1 MTLAFTDE
9 QEQAICRRYEAG
21 ENTVQLGAAFGVNR
35 TTVTRILKRKGIKRR
50 SISEARGGISP
61 EVEAEV
67 CRRYRDGETA
77 VAIAARIGFS
87 KTSVLRCLERKGVSR
102 RSNSEVH
109 GGLDKTLEPL
119 ACSYYLNG
127 LSCKKIGAKLGVS
140 QTTIGKVLT
149 RNGITLR
156 SPQITSL
163 KLTDVQIKQ
172 ILYLYEDGM
181 SVTEVAKTV
190 GCGEWSAWNQLKVA
204 GIEIRGAR
212 GGDTTQQAIDGTNRF
227 ALKKECSFYVSELA
241 RYRETHC
248 KPGIAWD
255 VAIRAGV
262 SRGEY
267 GDSVLRIIFATRLEA
282 YFLEQASLYKT
293 KHLWGCPEDLEAWQ
307 GATEI
312 RAVAASEF
320 APIALQLADELQEL
334 GPWEF
339 AVRFVPLTSTQRA
352 VCEAKARETGLPPLT
367 AEQRRFV
374 RREAMATAPRRG
386 QR

>member
-1 MTLAFTDE
+1 MTIAFTNE
-9 QEQAICRRYEAG
+9 QEQAICRRYEVG
-21 ENTVQLGAAFGVNR
+21 ENTDQLGAAFGVSR
-35 TTVTRILKRKGIKRR
+35 HTVTRILKRKGIKRR
-50 SISEARGGISP
+50 SISEVRGGISP
-61 EVEAEV
+61 EVEIEV
-67 CRRYRDGETA
+67 CRRYQNGESA
-77 VAIAARIGFS
+77 VAIAAGIGFNKS
-87 KTSVLRCLERKGVSR
+87 SILRCLKRNGISR
-102 RSNSEVH
+102 RSNSEAH

-119 ACSYYLNG
+119 ACSYYLSG
-127 LSCKKIGAKLGVS
+127 LSCKEIGAKLGVS
-140 QTTIGKVLT
+140 QTTIGKVLAH
-149 RNGITLR
+149 NGVALR
-156 SPQITSL
+156 PPKVTSL
-163 KLTDVQIKQ
+163 KLTAAQIQQ

-181 SVTEVAKTV
+181 PVTEVAKTV

-204 GIEIRGAR
+204 GVEIRGAR

-255 VAIRAGV
+255 VSIRAGV

-267 GDSVLRIIFATRLEA
+267 GDSVLRIIFATRREA
-282 YFLEQASLYKT
+282 YFLEQASLYRT
-293 KHLWGCPEDLEAWQ
+293 KHLWGCPDDLEAWQ

-312 RAVAASEF
+312 RAIAASEF
-320 APIALQLADELQEL
+320 APIALQLADEMQEL

-367 AEQRRFV
+367 AEQRAFV
-374 RREAMATAPRRG
+374 RKEAMATPPRRG